1 MKHKVHEK
9 FARRKKGEAFNYPH
23 KLLEPIL
30 KETFGELLYQE
41 QVMEAARVLAKY
53 SLGQADL
60 LRKAIG
66 KKDEKIMTSQ
76 EQEFIEGCKR
86 NKINEYLAK
95 DIFSKIQSFAEYGF
109 NKSHSMPAY
118 YRIKRLI

>member
-1 MKHKVHEK
+1 MFQLESSQMKEIIRQLRPSSFEEVIALQALVRPGALKHKVHEK

-41 QVMEAARVLAKY
+41 QVMETARVLAKY

-66 KKDEKIMTSQ
+66 KKDK
-76 EQEFIEGCKR
+76 
-86 NKINEYLAK
+86 
-95 DIFSKIQSFAEYGF
+95 
-109 NKSHSMPAY
+109 
-118 YRIKRLI
+118 